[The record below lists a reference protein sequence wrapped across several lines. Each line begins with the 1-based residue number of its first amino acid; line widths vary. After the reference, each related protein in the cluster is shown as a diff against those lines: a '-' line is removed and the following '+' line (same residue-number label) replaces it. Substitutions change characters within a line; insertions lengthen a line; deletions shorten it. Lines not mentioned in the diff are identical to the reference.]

1 MIYKRDYNDLMKNVD
16 RMMSRLNAE
25 KDSNGA
31 YHFDTACGKMR
42 VKVDDFKPKKDYL
55 WVFTQVENPEKVPE
69 CYRNCSYFNNFSGKH
84 NMYSR
89 DIHFLYHWLWEY
101 VVSCLPEG
109 KRIDY

>member
-1 MIYKRDYNDLMKNVD
+1 MIYKREYNDLMKNVD

-69 CYRNCSYFNNFSGKH
+69 CYRNCRDFNRFSGKH

-101 VVSCLPEG
+101 VVNCLPDG